1 MSPSLLLANM
11 SSPQNRDETPPLGT
25 CPGCGEPI
33 AASNLLIKY
42 ETDEGWPRMFAEC
55 PDCEEPV
62 HPR

>member
-1 MSPSLLLANM
+1 M

-55 PDCEEPV
+55 PACEEPV